1 MYCGIELLWRGHT
14 HWSMFLAG
22 GLSFILIGILN
33 EGYSW
38 DMALISQMVL
48 SALAVT
54 AVEFFTGLIVNVWL
68 GLGVWDYSHT
78 PYNLCGQVC
87 LRYTNLWFL
96 LSLPAILLDDILRW
110 MWFGE
115 ETPRY
120 KLV

>member
-14 HWSMFLAG
+14 HWSMYLAG

-54 AVEFFTGLIVNVWL
+54 TVEFFTGLIVNVWL

-87 LRYTNLWFL
+87 LRYTNLWVL

-110 MWFGE
+110 LWFGE
-115 ETPRY
+115 EAPRY